1 MNDSTEIVGY
11 LATVFLVISF
21 LPRNVRYIRI
31 INFFA
36 CLVFVVYG
44 VLLGLKW
51 PIIISNGLI
60 ALIQLYHLFFNKKNE
75 PRHKL

>member
-1 MNDSTEIVGY
+1 MNHTVEIVGY

-21 LPRNVRYIRI
+21 LPRNVRFIRT

-60 ALIQLYHLFFNKKNE
+60 ALIQLYHLFFNKKNALQ
-75 PRHKL
+75 PK

>member
-1 MNDSTEIVGY
+1 MNDTTEMVGY

-21 LPRNVRYIRI
+21 LPRNVLFIRA

-44 VLLGLKW
+44 VMLGLKW

-60 ALIQLYHLFFNKKNE
+60 ALIQLYHLFFYRKKALQ
-75 PRHKL
+75 HKQ

>member
-1 MNDSTEIVGY
+1 MNDTTELAGY
-11 LATVFLVISF
+11 LATILLVISF
-21 LPRNVRYIRI
+21 LPRNVKYIRG

-36 CLVFVVYG
+36 CIVFVVYG

-60 ALIQLYHLFFNKKNE
+60 ALIQLYHLIFNKKS
-75 PRHKL
+75 KQQQQV

>member
-1 MNDSTEIVGY
+1 MNDTTEIVGY
-11 LATVFLVISF
+11 MATVFLVISF
-21 LPRNVRYIRI
+21 LPRNVRSIRI

-60 ALIQLYHLFFNKKNE
+60 ALIQLYHLFFNKKNVLQ
-75 PRHKL
+75 HKQ

>member
-1 MNDSTEIVGY
+1 MNDTTEIVGY

-21 LPRNVRYIRI
+21 LPRNVRFIRI

-60 ALIQLYHLFFNKKNE
+60 ALIQLYHLFFNKKNALQQ
-75 PRHKL
+75 KQ